1 MPTIPKP
8 ALPLHA
14 ASFDPWNSSS
24 TGHQRG
30 ESRPGTAWRDSR
42 NRRLNE
48 QLRGVHAPPDTSVPS
63 RASEPKARSSVVDML
78 RKPGLMRKGNGDGV
92 PEAAGREQQQQ
103 QQQHES
109 RAGRG
114 AIFAGTCIHVNGST
128 FPLVSDHALKRIVT
142 DNGGSMSLH
151 LGRRKVTHVVLG
163 TSTAGGLAG
172 GKMEREIRRMRGVL
186 ESLKSGK
193 RLPEAR
199 FSIARMAS
207 SAQAS
212 VYDKHRLRK
221 EG

>member
-8 ALPLHA
+8 ALPLHV

-48 QLRGVHAPPDTSVPS
+48 QLRGVRVPPSPSDTTVPS
-63 RASEPKARSSVVDML
+63 QPRRSVVDML
-78 RKPGLMRKGNGDGV
+78 RKPGLMKKDNGDGDG
-92 PEAAGREQQQQ
+92 AAGRE

-109 RAGRG
+109 RAGHG

-128 FPLVSDHALKRIVT
+128 FPLVSDHRLKRIVT

-172 GKMEREIRRMRGVL
+172 GKMEREIRRMRGCGVYFVGVEWVL

-199 FSIARMAS
+199 FSNARMAS

-212 VYDKHRLRK
+212 VYDKHA
-221 EG
+221 